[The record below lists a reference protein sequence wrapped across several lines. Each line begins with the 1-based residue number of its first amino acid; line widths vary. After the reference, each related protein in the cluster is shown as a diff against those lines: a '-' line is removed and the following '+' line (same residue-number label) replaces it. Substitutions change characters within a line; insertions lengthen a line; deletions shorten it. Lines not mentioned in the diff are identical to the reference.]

1 MPGPTGC
8 TSGAVAIV
16 PTTMS
21 PRRVA
26 VVVLAAVIGLLLAAA
41 LPDST
46 STRPTTTAGV
56 RSAATRPVTE
66 VTSPLALAPAP
77 DPQRP
82 AVLLPVTEPSPSLP
96 NPFVL
101 PVDDGYLM
109 FTTEARDAV
118 GAKQNV
124 PVLRSEDLRSWHFVR
139 DALPDV
145 GAWTTPEAT
154 WAPDVVRAN
163 DGWVLYYTA
172 RLADHR
178 PPTQCIGAAVA
189 SVAEGPYRPAAQPIV
204 CQLDRN
210 GSIDPRTFRAGDGT
224 LWLHWKSDDNADV
237 EGTSTST
244 IYAQRLGAD
253 GTTLIGEPTR
263 ILEVSQPW
271 EGRIVEAPDMIE
283 AAGHHWLFY
292 SGNWFNQPDYAIG
305 VARCDSPA
313 GPCTKVFDRPW
324 LASNAQGSGPGEGSL
339 FQDHTGR
346 WRLVY
351 SPVAQQYRSETD
363 RPIALAT
370 VGVDEHGPYLADSRA
385 GG

>member
-1 MPGPTGC
+1 M
-8 TSGAVAIV
+8 AIV
-16 PTTMS
+16 PS
-21 PRRVA
+21 PMRARLIA
-26 VVVLAAVIGLLLAAA
+26 VVVLAAGAGLLVAAA
-41 LPDST
+41 LPGGAPM
-46 STRPTTTAGV
+46 RPPITAGV
-56 RSAATRPVTE
+56 RTDLATRPVAQTA
-66 VTSPLALAPAP
+66 SPLALPAAP

-82 AVLLPVTEPSPSLP
+82 AVLLHVTEPSPSLP

-124 PVLRSEDLRSWHFVR
+124 PVLRSASLRSWAFVR

-145 GAWTTPEAT
+145 GAWATPEAT
-154 WAPDVVRAN
+154 WAPDVAHV
-163 DGWVLYYTA
+163 DGGWALYYTA
-172 RLADHR
+172 RLAGHR
-178 PPTQCIGAAVA
+178 PATQCIGAAVA
-189 SVAEGPYRPAAQPIV
+189 GAPEGPYRPGTKPIV
-204 CQLDRN
+204 CQLDRG

-237 EGTSTST
+237 DGTSTST
-244 IYAQRLGAD
+244 IYAQELSAD
-253 GTTLIGEPTR
+253 GTTLVGAPAR

-283 AAGHHWLFY
+283 AAGSRWLFY

-339 FQDHTGR
+339 FQDHDGR
-346 WRLVY
+346 WRLIY

-370 VGVDEHGPYLADSRA
+370 VGFDDHGPYLADPRT